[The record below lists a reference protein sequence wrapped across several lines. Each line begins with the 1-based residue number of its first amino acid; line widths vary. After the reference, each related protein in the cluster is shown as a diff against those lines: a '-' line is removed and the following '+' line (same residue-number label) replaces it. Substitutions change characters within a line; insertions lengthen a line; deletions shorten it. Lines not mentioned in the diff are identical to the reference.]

1 MNDRT
6 TKMSNRDFATLGAG
20 NLAYVREMSDGE
32 ATEIASLTGL
42 PVQGV
47 KLYGLYAADG
57 TRMAVTDSIETA
69 RASASE
75 NDLVTVSVH

>member
-1 MNDRT
+1 MNDRNT
-6 TKMSNRDFATLGAG
+6 RMSSQDFATLGAG
-20 NLAYVREMSDGE
+20 DLAYVREMSDGE

-57 TRMAVTDSIETA
+57 TRMAVTE
-69 RASASE
+69 
-75 NDLVTVSVH
+75 